1 MDMLIS
7 NIINE
12 VNQTKQDSF
21 TKYEIIDILN
31 KFVDK
36 EEQPILKYGI
46 MSVNPQ
52 KYSVEINEKIT
63 ILPRKEFQLLYY
75 FLNNRNRIIRRN
87 QILSAIWGSDV
98 IVTERTIDVHI
109 CKIKKVLG
117 NYSCITLL
125 KGVGYMWKE
134 F

>member
-117 NYSCITLL
+117 EYSRITLL
-125 KGVGYMWKE
+125 KGIGYMWKE